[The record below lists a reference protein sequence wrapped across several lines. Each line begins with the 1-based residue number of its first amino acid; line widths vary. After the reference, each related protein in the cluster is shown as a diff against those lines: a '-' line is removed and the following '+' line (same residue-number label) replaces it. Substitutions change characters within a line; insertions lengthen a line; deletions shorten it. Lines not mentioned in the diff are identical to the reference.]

1 MACAGYYTGLMLTMA
16 QTALSNTGFGESLK
30 SSVGDAI
37 GDFIDSTP
45 FLSGLDEMAQ
55 SVAEWGSEVF
65 DNFTSMGDGIFNGL
79 GNALTAEGKSVLDNA
94 LMTSAINSVSQ
105 ELLGADIS
113 VYLQHVAQANSW
125 TAGRNAIIT
134 SAIIDTAT
142 YAYESVNS
150 IDSQVTAKLSSV
162 NKALPTFA
170 NELANTGAILDF
182 SNLNQMGN
190 PLSLVKNLQIQAGGL
205 AVLEPALLAQ
215 GINPTQ
221 LNNVLSNTTDIN
233 GVASLSIQ
241 DALGTGG
248 IVAIAEDT
256 LVGDILSGGTTIYEG
271 TTSVANKG
279 LGQAVY
285 DALGSVEGTEL
296 STMQSIMGSNVSG
309 VTTAQDLLDPSKLFP
324 ISYESLTS
332 TASVE
337 KVENTQSQ
345 QASNLITGTAKI
357 YTS

>member
-16 QTALSNTGFGESLK
+16 QTALGNTGFGESLK
-30 SSVGDAI
+30 NAVGDTI

-45 FLSGLDEMAQ
+45 FLSGLDDMAQ
-55 SVAEWGSEVF
+55 SVASWGSEVF
-65 DNFTSMGDGIFNGL
+65 DNFTSMGDSIFNGL
-79 GNALTAEGKSVLDNA
+79 GNSLTAEGKSVLDNA
-94 LMTSAINSVSQ
+94 LMTTAIDSVSQ
-105 ELLGADIS
+105 ELLGVDIS

-125 TAGRNAIIT
+125 TAGRNSIIT
-134 SAIIDTAT
+134 SAITDVAT

-162 NKALPTFA
+162 NKALPTFST
-170 NELANTGAILDF
+170 ELANTGAILDF

-190 PLSLVKNLQIQAGGL
+190 PLTLVKNLQIQAGGL
-205 AVLEPALLAQ
+205 AVLESALVAQ

-221 LNNVLSNTTDIN
+221 LNNVLSTTDDIN
-233 GVASLSIQ
+233 GLASLSIQ

-248 IVAIAEDT
+248 VVAIAEDT

-271 TTSVANKG
+271 TVSVANKG

-285 DALGSVEGTEL
+285 DALGSVNSTNL
-296 STMQSIMGSNVSG
+296 NTMQSVLGSNVSG

-324 ISYESLTS
+324 TSYESLTS
-332 TASVE
+332 TASIE
-337 KVENTQSQ
+337 KVENTQAQ
-345 QASNLITGTAKI
+345 QASNLITGQAKI

>member
-1 MACAGYYTGLMLTMA
+1 MACGGYYTGLMLTMA

-30 SSVGDAI
+30 NSVGDAI

-55 SVAEWGSEVF
+55 SVANWGSEVF
-65 DNFTSMGDGIFNGL
+65 DNFTSMGDGIFNGV

-94 LMTSAINSVSQ
+94 LMTSAINSISQ

-134 SAIIDTAT
+134 SAIVDTAK

-162 NKALPTFA
+162 NKALPTFS

-190 PLSLVKNLQIQAGGL
+190 PLTLVKNLQTQAGGL

-233 GVASLSIQ
+233 GIANLSIE

-256 LVGDILSGGTTIYEG
+256 LVGDVLSGGTTIYEG

-285 DALGSVEGTEL
+285 DALGSVSGTEL

-324 ISYESLTS
+324 TSHESLTS

-337 KVENTQSQ
+337 KVENTQAQ
-345 QASNLITGTAKI
+345 QASNLITGSAKI